1 MMRGSNHGSRF
12 DEKSRSI
19 NGGLNLAKSA
29 ARQAE
34 MTNRMNF
41 AKQAQVDF
49 MNSKYLGNMAAAP
62 FVEKQSSVF
71 MTESSMHNTTS
82 MSPKMRINVQPLDQ
96 IMQATGSSQHRR

>member
-1 MMRGSNHGSRF
+1 MRGSNHGSRI

-19 NGGLNLAKSA
+19 NGGLHMVKNAN
-29 ARQAE
+29 RQAE

-49 MNSKYLGNMAAAP
+49 MNSKYLGNMATAAP

-71 MTESSMHNTTS
+71 MTESSMQNTT
-82 MSPKMRINVQPLDQ
+82 
-96 IMQATGSSQHRR
+96 

>member
-12 DEKSRSI
+12 DEKSKSI
-19 NGGLNLAKSA
+19 NGGLNLAKNA
-29 ARQAE
+29 TRQAE
-34 MTNRMNF
+34 RMNF

-82 MSPKMRINVQPLDQ
+82 MSPKMRISVQPMDQ
-96 IMQATGSSQHRR
+96 IMQATGSS